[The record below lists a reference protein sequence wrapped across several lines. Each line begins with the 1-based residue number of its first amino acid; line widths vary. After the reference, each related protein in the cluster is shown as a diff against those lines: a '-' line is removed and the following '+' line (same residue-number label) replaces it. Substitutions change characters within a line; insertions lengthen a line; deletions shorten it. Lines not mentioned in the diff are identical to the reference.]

1 MTTGVPMRGPDGVE
15 RLVAPV
21 VLNFIGDNPEELA
34 SRWGA
39 CSATTLAPLQ
49 LSSVAGT
56 FCSHNCNCK
65 CQRCYRHTKDMGTLT
80 DLEATT
86 MRKER
91 SQKAFVVNTIAARQQ
106 GDNHTSSKLSTRS
119 STHPVFSSFW
129 GLGIVDIHEKITH
142 KKLHNN
148 SLGVTRTVLRVIE
161 LYLGKVFSKKR
172 ATEITKELNL
182 RLGSMDR
189 YYDLQLPLS
198 LKKGYF
204 FEACHVQGHE
214 HANVSKL
221 LPHLLIGLTSVAR
234 GVDLPMDL
242 AIAWR
247 LHQMTLAGDKRP
259 LDYVGSQQQAT
270 DLRASNAHLLQCF
283 LAFE

>member
-1 MTTGVPMRGPDGVE
+1 
-15 RLVAPV
+15 
-21 VLNFIGDNPEELA
+21 
-34 SRWGA
+34 
-39 CSATTLAPLQ
+39 
-49 LSSVAGT
+49 
-56 FCSHNCNCK
+56 
-65 CQRCYRHTKDMGTLT
+65 MGTLT

-283 LAFE
+283 LAFEFTPKSTLVCRMTCTHRRMMKRSQPQTVFLLPPGVLSSCICASACSAGHPWSWPREALLST